1 MAFVVCE
8 ALPVIEQLV
17 ATSVTVVVRFVVVV
31 VVGGVEY
38 VVAATCLLVF
48 VL

>member
-1 MAFVVCE
+1 MVFVIS
-8 ALPVIEQLV
+8 ATLPVIEQLV
-17 ATSVTVVVRFVVVV
+17 ATFVTVVARFFVDV